1 MEKTFTINPKEILAN
16 KVWELADQFDALYK
30 TKQQSGY
37 RLAYKNLSVQYYAFY
52 KYLIYM
58 SIDGIDQLIKDGEA
72 KLAEYADLDQSPAT
86 Y

>member
-1 MEKTFTINPKEILAN
+1 
-16 KVWELADQFDALYK
+16 
-30 TKQQSGY
+30 
-37 RLAYKNLSVQYYAFY
+37 
-52 KYLIYM
+52 M